1 MGGVEAG
8 DGAEGLLGHQVD
20 LGAEDS
26 LQFGLDPSQ
35 PEQAYIRRQVNEQ
48 VHVTVG
54 PVRGGNPEQNPTLRG
69 RRLAMELQ
77 RRREATGM
85 SREEVARQ
93 LEWSTSTIFRIE
105 TGRSRPQP
113 GNVRTLLELY
123 GVTGPE
129 RDGLIQLTRDARQPG
144 WWHSFRDVLPNPYE
158 VYIGLEA
165 GAASIRNFEPS
176 VVPGLLQTEDY
187 ARETFRNGPI
197 ELDLDGVERLVEVRL
212 ARQKILTR
220 DDRPRL
226 WAVIDEAVIRRVVG
240 GTEVMRGQLRYLADS
255 AQQGKTTIQ
264 VVPYRA
270 GAHAGTTGPFVIL
283 DFEEPTDPAMVYV
296 ETLAGDIY
304 LEERSDVNRYALAFD
319 RLRAAS
325 LHPDDSVQLIEQAA
339 STLT

>member
-1 MGGVEAG
+1 MA
-8 DGAEGLLGHQVD
+8 
-20 LGAEDS
+20 S
-26 LQFGLDPSQ
+26 
-35 PEQAYIRRQVNEQ
+35 
-48 VHVTVG
+48 
-54 PVRGGNPEQNPTLRG
+54 RGSPEQNPTLRG

-93 LEWSTSTIFRIE
+93 LEWSTSTLFRIE

-165 GAASIRNFEPS
+165 GAASIRNFEPV
-176 VVPGLLQTEDY
+176 VVPGLLQTADY
-187 ARETFRNGPI
+187 AREIFRNGPI
-197 ELDLDGVERLVEVRL
+197 ELEPDGVERLVEVRR
-212 ARQKILTR
+212 ARQEILAR

-226 WAVIDEAVIRRVVG
+226 WAVIDEAVIHRVVG
-240 GTEVMRGQLRYLADS
+240 GVSVMRGQLRHLAES
-255 AQQGKTTIQ
+255 AQQGKTTVQ
-264 VVPYRA
+264 VLPYRA
-270 GAHAGTTGPFVIL
+270 GAHAGTIGAFVIL
-283 DFEEPTDPAMVYV
+283 DFHEDTDPAMVYV

-304 LEERSDVNRYALAFD
+304 LEEHPDVTRYTLAFD

-325 LHPDDSVQLIEQAA
+325 LHPDDSVQMIERMAR
-339 STLT
+339 TLR